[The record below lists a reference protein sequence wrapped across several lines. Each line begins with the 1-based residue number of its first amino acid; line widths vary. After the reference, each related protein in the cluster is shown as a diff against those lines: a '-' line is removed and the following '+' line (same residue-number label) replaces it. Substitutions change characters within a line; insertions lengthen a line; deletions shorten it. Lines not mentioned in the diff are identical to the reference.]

1 MPINQRFID
10 HFAAEWLKRRPFLDP
25 IFFHI
30 LVATIVFSVFV
41 VEAFKWFSSLI
52 LFDDFGC
59 WKHTCTKNHRNL
71 EGQMLAACENQGPS
85 QASSCWTFCSD
96 SASCAVL
103 SSRHGCLIGTI
114 EGGKRQFHW
123 HCGWKGWFRVAK
135 KSVASSSSRWCQV
148 ISLFCY
154 GFTSE
159 FSPKEY
165 VCASTQ
171 SVRDDLIKLF

>member
-1 MPINQRFID
+1 M
-10 HFAAEWLKRRPFLDP
+10 KRRPFLDP

-52 LFDDFGC
+52 LFDDLDVESI
-59 WKHTCTKNHRNL
+59 HEPKNHRNL
-71 EGQMLAACENQGPS
+71 EDQTLAVCENQGPS

-103 SSRHGCLIGTI
+103 SSRHGCLTGTI

-135 KSVASSSSRWCQV
+135 KSVASSSSRWFQV
-148 ISLFCY
+148 LSLFCY

-165 VCASTQ
+165 VCSSTQ
-171 SVRDDLIKLF
+171 SDRDDLIKQF